1 MGDLFRVVKERKL
14 DEQLR
19 IDNWPLRASQ
29 LGELV
34 QLIDQGK
41 ISGKIAKMIFD
52 DLLDTNQSP
61 QRIITER
68 GLEQVSDSAS
78 LESSIDQVLTIHA
91 KQVVDY
97 HSGNEKVFGF
107 LVGQVMKALQGKA
120 NPQKVNEILKA
131 KLS

>member
-1 MGDLFRVVKERKL
+1 MGDLFRLLKARKL

-19 IDNWPLRASQ
+19 IDNWPLQPTQ

-52 DLLDTNQSP
+52 ALLDTSESP
-61 QRIITER
+61 QHIITAR
-68 GLEQVSDSAS
+68 GLEQVSDPAS
-78 LESSIDQVLTIHA
+78 LERSIDQVLTNHA
-91 KQVVDY
+91 QQVAAYRD
-97 HSGNEKVFGF
+97 GNEKIFGF
-107 LVGQVMKALQGKA
+107 LVGQVMKASQGKA
-120 NPQKVNEILKA
+120 NPQTVNELLKA